1 MPACH
6 SLIESWERLRSTTT
20 YLPLGPFWE
29 RYIFCAAGF
38 SLYYWFWRHHVF
50 SLSHSLLLHPFMTLF
65 RLLHGTTN
73 AHQPRNLFPLP
84 PFFTPRSARFRATR
98 LVPYLIPS
106 ATAMEKQKEAQR
118 AKPADNSET
127 APHGK
132 GEQGTWVLWRC
143 ILTTA
148 FLFLSLFFL
157 LHTLSLFSSLT
168 VFTCRYLEGAA
179 VDDCRLLGS
188 HRRSGSSI
196 QAEKETAGTSQWEC
210 PMTPRTCILDSTS
223 CTPV

>member
-1 MPACH
+1 MSCLISIATMGSNFIASPHACLPQPDRVLREAAVYYH
-6 SLIESWERLRSTTT
+6 LHATRAILGSLHFLCCRLFIV
-20 YLPLGPFWE
+20 LLVLGDIMCCF
-29 RYIFCAAGF
+29 F
-38 SLYYWFWRHHVF
+38 L
-50 SLSHSLLLHPFMTLF
+50 SLSSSSPFMTLF

-148 FLFLSLFFL
+148 FLFLSLFFITHSL
-157 LHTLSLFSSLT
+157 PNFFTHGLYLSVS
-168 VFTCRYLEGAA
+168 
-179 VDDCRLLGS
+179 
-188 HRRSGSSI
+188 
-196 QAEKETAGTSQWEC
+196 
-210 PMTPRTCILDSTS
+210 
-223 CTPV
+223 